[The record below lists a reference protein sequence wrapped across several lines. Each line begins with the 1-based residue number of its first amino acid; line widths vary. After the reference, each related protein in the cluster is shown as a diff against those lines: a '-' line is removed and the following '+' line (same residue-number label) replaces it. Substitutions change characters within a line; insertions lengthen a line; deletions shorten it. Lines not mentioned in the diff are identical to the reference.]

1 MVVFLPSVVATVVS
15 VITIVSVVS
24 IISVIIIIATVIV
37 SVVIIIRCLIVH
49 KPSTCI
55 SLVINTLIICNK
67 KRKINIL
74 FENFSYPF

>member
-1 MVVFLPSVVATVVS
+1 MVVFLSSVVATVVS
-15 VITIVSVVS
+15 VITIVSVV
-24 IISVIIIIATVIV
+24 SVIIIIATVIV

>member
-1 MVVFLPSVVATVVS
+1 MVVFLSSVVATVVS
-15 VITIVSVVS
+15 VITVVS
-24 IISVIIIIATVIV
+24 ISSVIIIIATVLV
-37 SVVIIIRCLIVH
+37 SVVIIIRCMIVH

>member
-1 MVVFLPSVVATVVS
+1 MKKTKKEKKRLF
-15 VITIVSVVS
+15 VI
-24 IISVIIIIATVIV
+24 

>member
-1 MVVFLPSVVATVVS
+1 MVVFLSSVVATVVS
-15 VITIVSVVS
+15 VITVVS
-24 IISVIIIIATVIV
+24 IISVIIIIATVLV
-37 SVVIIIRCLIVH
+37 SVVIIIRCMIVH

>member
-1 MVVFLPSVVATVVS
+1 MVVFLSSVVATVVS
-15 VITIVSVVS
+15 VITVVS

>member
-1 MVVFLPSVVATVVS
+1 MVVFLSSVVATVVS
-15 VITIVSVVS
+15 VITIVS

-37 SVVIIIRCLIVH
+37 SVVIIIRRLIVH
-49 KPSTCI
+49 KPSICI

>member
-1 MVVFLPSVVATVVS
+1 MVVFLSSVVATVVS
-15 VITIVSVVS
+15 VITVVS
-24 IISVIIIIATVIV
+24 FISVIIIIATVIV

>member
-1 MVVFLPSVVATVVS
+1 MIVFLSSVVATIVS
-15 VITIVSVVS
+15 VITVVS

>member
-1 MVVFLPSVVATVVS
+1 MVVFLSSVVATVVS
-15 VITIVSVVS
+15 VITVVSVV
-24 IISVIIIIATVIV
+24 SVIIIIATVIV

>member
-1 MVVFLPSVVATVVS
+1 MVVFLSSVVATVVS
-15 VITIVSVVS
+15 VITIVS

>member
-1 MVVFLPSVVATVVS
+1 MVVFLSSVVATVVS
-15 VITIVSVVS
+15 VITIVSV
-24 IISVIIIIATVIV
+24 ISVIIIIATVIV